1 VKNLALIAL
10 VLCFAGCGSAAENRD
25 TVTKDINAAASSAPA
40 AAFKDGLIAVAIKTK
55 LAADD
60 IDSATRIHVG
70 VSAGHVIITGVTRS
84 QAQKDIASRDASTVT
99 GVTSVDNQLAVNGKL
114 PKTADQAADFGLEAK
129 LAAELAAQTGINA
142 AGVKLSA
149 RNGVVTVSGHAPTSA
164 IKATMLETI
173 KKDSGVRSL
182 VDKIAVVGST

>member
-1 VKNLALIAL
+1 MKQAALFIL
-10 VLCFAGCGSAAENRD
+10 IVLCAGCSVKTE
-25 TVTKDINAAASSAPA
+25 TVTTQRSSGDTTG
-40 AAFKDGLIAVAIKTK
+40 AFKDGLIAAAIKTK

-70 VSAGHVIITGVTRS
+70 VSAGHVLITGVTRS

-99 GVTSVDNQLAVNGKL
+99 GVTSVDNQLAVNRKL
-114 PKTADQAADFGLEAK
+114 PRTTDQAADFGLEAK
-129 LAAELAAQTGINA
+129 LAAELAGQTGINA

-149 RNGVVTVSGHAPTSA
+149 RNGVVTISGRARTSA

-182 VDKIAVVGST
+182 VDKIAVVGSS